1 MILFTVTLIAYIFN
15 TVFNL
20 LALFKAKNK
29 KQTIKS
35 DTTDTPLYILMIVN
49 FLLVPDIMFNVTIT
63 IINLVN
69 ILLDTFRF
77 IRNPLNNKSL
87 LINVTINISYILLS
101 FLLLGVCIQKSVKN
115 VPLAAIFF
123 CPNRTFNSCDN
134 YQYNGLR
141 FVCIFVDNM
150 FTIKSKYDILK
161 IVNTAKKKRRTK

>member
-101 FLLLGVCIQKSVKN
+101 FLLLGVCIQKSVK
-115 VPLAAIFF
+115 
-123 CPNRTFNSCDN
+123 
-134 YQYNGLR
+134 
-141 FVCIFVDNM
+141 
-150 FTIKSKYDILK
+150 
-161 IVNTAKKKRRTK
+161 IVATGGNLLLLVL

>member
-63 IINLVN
+63 MINLVN

-101 FLLLGVCIQKSVKN
+101 FLLLGVCIQKSVK
-115 VPLAAIFF
+115 
-123 CPNRTFNSCDN
+123 
-134 YQYNGLR
+134 
-141 FVCIFVDNM
+141 
-150 FTIKSKYDILK
+150 
-161 IVNTAKKKRRTK
+161 IVATGGNLLL

>member
-49 FLLVPDIMFNVTIT
+49 LLLVPDIMFNVTIT

-101 FLLLGVCIQKSVKN
+101 FLLLGVCIQKSVK
-115 VPLAAIFF
+115 
-123 CPNRTFNSCDN
+123 
-134 YQYNGLR
+134 
-141 FVCIFVDNM
+141 
-150 FTIKSKYDILK
+150 
-161 IVNTAKKKRRTK
+161 IVATGGNLLL

>member
-35 DTTDTPLYILMIVN
+35 DTTDSPLYILMIVN

-101 FLLLGVCIQKSVKN
+101 FLLLGVCIQKSVK
-115 VPLAAIFF
+115 
-123 CPNRTFNSCDN
+123 
-134 YQYNGLR
+134 
-141 FVCIFVDNM
+141 
-150 FTIKSKYDILK
+150 
-161 IVNTAKKKRRTK
+161 IVATGGNLLL

>member
-69 ILLDTFRF
+69 ILLDTFKF

-101 FLLLGVCIQKSVKN
+101 FLLLGVCIQKSVK
-115 VPLAAIFF
+115 
-123 CPNRTFNSCDN
+123 
-134 YQYNGLR
+134 
-141 FVCIFVDNM
+141 
-150 FTIKSKYDILK
+150 
-161 IVNTAKKKRRTK
+161 IVATGGNLLL

>member
-1 MILFTVTLIAYIFN
+1 MTFTVKYDRMEKNVILFTVTLIAYIFN

-20 LALFKAKNK
+20 LALFKANNK

-77 IRNPLNNKSL
+77 IRNALNKESL
-87 LINVTINISYILLS
+87 LINVMINIGYILLS
-101 FLLLGVCIQKSVKN
+101 FLLLGVCIQKSVK
-115 VPLAAIFF
+115 
-123 CPNRTFNSCDN
+123 
-134 YQYNGLR
+134 
-141 FVCIFVDNM
+141 
-150 FTIKSKYDILK
+150 
-161 IVNTAKKKRRTK
+161 IVATGGNLLL

>member
-49 FLLVPDIMFNVTIT
+49 FLLVPDIMFNVTIS

-101 FLLLGVCIQKSVKN
+101 FLLLGVCIQKSVK
-115 VPLAAIFF
+115 
-123 CPNRTFNSCDN
+123 
-134 YQYNGLR
+134 
-141 FVCIFVDNM
+141 
-150 FTIKSKYDILK
+150 
-161 IVNTAKKKRRTK
+161 IVATGGNLLL

>member
-1 MILFTVTLIAYIFN
+1 MTFTVKYDRMEKNMILFTVTLIAYIFN

-101 FLLLGVCIQKSVKN
+101 FLLLGVCIFE
-115 VPLAAIFF
+115 LE
-123 CPNRTFNSCDN
+123 NRT
-134 YQYNGLR
+134 
-141 FVCIFVDNM
+141 
-150 FTIKSKYDILK
+150 
-161 IVNTAKKKRRTK
+161 

>member
-1 MILFTVTLIAYIFN
+1 MEKNMILFTVTLIAYIFN

-29 KQTIKS
+29 QQTIKS
-35 DTTDTPLYILMIVN
+35 DTTDTQLYILMIVN

-101 FLLLGVCIQKSVKN
+101 FLLLGVCIQKSVK
-115 VPLAAIFF
+115 
-123 CPNRTFNSCDN
+123 
-134 YQYNGLR
+134 
-141 FVCIFVDNM
+141 
-150 FTIKSKYDILK
+150 
-161 IVNTAKKKRRTK
+161 IVATGGNLLL

>member
-1 MILFTVTLIAYIFN
+1 MEKNMILFTVTLIAYIFK

-101 FLLLGVCIQKSVKN
+101 FLLLGVCIQKSVK
-115 VPLAAIFF
+115 
-123 CPNRTFNSCDN
+123 
-134 YQYNGLR
+134 
-141 FVCIFVDNM
+141 
-150 FTIKSKYDILK
+150 
-161 IVNTAKKKRRTK
+161 IVATGGNLLL

>member
-1 MILFTVTLIAYIFN
+1 MIFTVKYDRMEKNMILFTVTLIAYIFN

-101 FLLLGVCIQKSVKN
+101 FLLLGVCIQKSVK
-115 VPLAAIFF
+115 
-123 CPNRTFNSCDN
+123 
-134 YQYNGLR
+134 
-141 FVCIFVDNM
+141 
-150 FTIKSKYDILK
+150 
-161 IVNTAKKKRRTK
+161 IVATGGNLLLSVL

>member
-1 MILFTVTLIAYIFN
+1 MEKNMILFTVTLIAYIFN

-20 LALFKAKNK
+20 LALFKANNK

-63 IINLVN
+63 IVNLVN

-77 IRNPLNNKSL
+77 IRNALNNKSL

-101 FLLLGVCIQKSVKN
+101 FLLLGVCIQKSVK
-115 VPLAAIFF
+115 
-123 CPNRTFNSCDN
+123 
-134 YQYNGLR
+134 
-141 FVCIFVDNM
+141 
-150 FTIKSKYDILK
+150 
-161 IVNTAKKKRRTK
+161 IVATGGNLLL

>member
-1 MILFTVTLIAYIFN
+1 MTFTVKYDRMEKNMILFTVTLIAYIFN

-101 FLLLGVCIQKSVKN
+101 FLLLGVCIQKSVKIVATGGN
-115 VPLAAIFF
+115 L
-123 CPNRTFNSCDN
+123 
-134 YQYNGLR
+134 
-141 FVCIFVDNM
+141 
-150 FTIKSKYDILK
+150 IL
-161 IVNTAKKKRRTK
+161 

>member
-1 MILFTVTLIAYIFN
+1 MTFTVKYDRMEKNVILFTVTLIAYIFN

-20 LALFKAKNK
+20 LALFKANNK

-77 IRNPLNNKSL
+77 IRNALNKESL
-87 LINVTINISYILLS
+87 LINVMINIGYILLS
-101 FLLLGVCIQKSVKN
+101 FLLLGVCIQKSVKIVATGGN
-115 VPLAAIFF
+115 L
-123 CPNRTFNSCDN
+123 
-134 YQYNGLR
+134 
-141 FVCIFVDNM
+141 
-150 FTIKSKYDILK
+150 IL
-161 IVNTAKKKRRTK
+161 

>member
-49 FLLVPDIMFNVTIT
+49 FLLVPDIMFNLTIT

-101 FLLLGVCIQKSVKN
+101 FLLLGVCIQKSVK
-115 VPLAAIFF
+115 
-123 CPNRTFNSCDN
+123 
-134 YQYNGLR
+134 
-141 FVCIFVDNM
+141 
-150 FTIKSKYDILK
+150 
-161 IVNTAKKKRRTK
+161 IVATGGNLLL

>member
-1 MILFTVTLIAYIFN
+1 MTFTVKYDRMEKNMILFTVTLIAYIFN

-101 FLLLGVCIQKSVKN
+101 FLLLGVCIQKSVK
-115 VPLAAIFF
+115 
-123 CPNRTFNSCDN
+123 
-134 YQYNGLR
+134 
-141 FVCIFVDNM
+141 
-150 FTIKSKYDILK
+150 
-161 IVNTAKKKRRTK
+161 IVATGGNLLL

>member
-1 MILFTVTLIAYIFN
+1 MTFAVKYDRMEKNMILFTVTLIAYIFN

-49 FLLVPDIMFNVTIT
+49 FLLVPDIMFNVTIS

-77 IRNPLNNKSL
+77 IRNPLNKESL
-87 LINVTINISYILLS
+87 LINVMINIGYILLS
-101 FLLLGVCIQKSVKN
+101 FLLLGVCIQKSVK
-115 VPLAAIFF
+115 
-123 CPNRTFNSCDN
+123 
-134 YQYNGLR
+134 
-141 FVCIFVDNM
+141 
-150 FTIKSKYDILK
+150 
-161 IVNTAKKKRRTK
+161 IVATGGNLLL

>member
-1 MILFTVTLIAYIFN
+1 MEKNMILFTVTLIAYIFN

-101 FLLLGVCIQKSVKN
+101 FLLLGVCIQKSVK
-115 VPLAAIFF
+115 
-123 CPNRTFNSCDN
+123 
-134 YQYNGLR
+134 
-141 FVCIFVDNM
+141 
-150 FTIKSKYDILK
+150 
-161 IVNTAKKKRRTK
+161 IVATGGNLLL

>member
-1 MILFTVTLIAYIFN
+1 MIFTVKNDRMEKNMILFTVTLIAYIFN

-101 FLLLGVCIQKSVKN
+101 FLLLGVCIQKSVKIVATGGN
-115 VPLAAIFF
+115 LLLWVLW
-123 CPNRTFNSCDN
+123 T
-134 YQYNGLR
+134 G
-141 FVCIFVDNM
+141 
-150 FTIKSKYDILK
+150 KSYL
-161 IVNTAKKKRRTK
+161 N

>member
-20 LALFKAKNK
+20 LALFKANNK

-77 IRNPLNNKSL
+77 IRNALNKESL
-87 LINVTINISYILLS
+87 LINVMINIGYILLS
-101 FLLLGVCIQKSVKN
+101 FLLLGVCIQKSVKIVATGGN
-115 VPLAAIFF
+115 L
-123 CPNRTFNSCDN
+123 
-134 YQYNGLR
+134 
-141 FVCIFVDNM
+141 
-150 FTIKSKYDILK
+150 IL
-161 IVNTAKKKRRTK
+161 

>member
-35 DTTDTPLYILMIVN
+35 DTTDTPLYILLIVN

-101 FLLLGVCIQKSVKN
+101 FLLLGVCIQKSVK
-115 VPLAAIFF
+115 
-123 CPNRTFNSCDN
+123 
-134 YQYNGLR
+134 
-141 FVCIFVDNM
+141 
-150 FTIKSKYDILK
+150 
-161 IVNTAKKKRRTK
+161 IVATGGNLLL

>member
-1 MILFTVTLIAYIFN
+1 MTFKVKYDRMEKNMILFTVTLIAYIFN

-49 FLLVPDIMFNVTIT
+49 FLLVPDIMFNVTIS

-77 IRNPLNNKSL
+77 IRNPLNKESL
-87 LINVTINISYILLS
+87 LINVMINIGYILLS
-101 FLLLGVCIQKSVKN
+101 FLLLGVCIQK
-115 VPLAAIFF
+115 
-123 CPNRTFNSCDN
+123 
-134 YQYNGLR
+134 
-141 FVCIFVDNM
+141 
-150 FTIKSKYDILK
+150 
-161 IVNTAKKKRRTK
+161 

>member
-1 MILFTVTLIAYIFN
+1 MTFTVKYDRMEKNMILFTVTLIAYIFN

-101 FLLLGVCIQKSVKN
+101 FLLLGVCIRK
-115 VPLAAIFF
+115 
-123 CPNRTFNSCDN
+123 
-134 YQYNGLR
+134 
-141 FVCIFVDNM
+141 
-150 FTIKSKYDILK
+150 
-161 IVNTAKKKRRTK
+161 

>member
-1 MILFTVTLIAYIFN
+1 MEKNMILFTVTLIAYIFN

-63 IINLVN
+63 IINLMN

-101 FLLLGVCIQKSVKN
+101 FLLLGVCIQKSVK
-115 VPLAAIFF
+115 
-123 CPNRTFNSCDN
+123 
-134 YQYNGLR
+134 
-141 FVCIFVDNM
+141 
-150 FTIKSKYDILK
+150 
-161 IVNTAKKKRRTK
+161 IVATGGNLLL

>member
-1 MILFTVTLIAYIFN
+1 MEKNMILFTVTLIAYIFN

-87 LINVTINISYILLS
+87 LINVTININYILLS
-101 FLLLGVCIQKSVKN
+101 FLLLGVCIQKSVK
-115 VPLAAIFF
+115 
-123 CPNRTFNSCDN
+123 
-134 YQYNGLR
+134 
-141 FVCIFVDNM
+141 
-150 FTIKSKYDILK
+150 
-161 IVNTAKKKRRTK
+161 IVATGGNLLL

>member
-101 FLLLGVCIQKSVKN
+101 FLLLGVCIQKVSKLS
-115 VPLAAIFF
+115 PLAAIFF

-141 FVCIFVDNM
+141 LFVFSLIICLLSNQNM
-150 FTIKSKYDILK
+150 IY
-161 IVNTAKKKRRTK
+161 

>member
-20 LALFKAKNK
+20 LALFMAKNK

-49 FLLVPDIMFNVTIT
+49 FLLVPDIMFNVTIS

-69 ILLDTFRF
+69 VLLDTFRF
-77 IRNPLNNKSL
+77 IRNPLNKESL

-101 FLLLGVCIQKSVKN
+101 FLLLGVCIRK
-115 VPLAAIFF
+115 
-123 CPNRTFNSCDN
+123 
-134 YQYNGLR
+134 
-141 FVCIFVDNM
+141 
-150 FTIKSKYDILK
+150 
-161 IVNTAKKKRRTK
+161 

>member
-1 MILFTVTLIAYIFN
+1 MTFTVKYDRMEKNMILFTVTLIAYIFN

-20 LALFKAKNK
+20 LALFMAKNK

-101 FLLLGVCIQKSVKN
+101 FLLLGVCIQKSVK
-115 VPLAAIFF
+115 
-123 CPNRTFNSCDN
+123 
-134 YQYNGLR
+134 
-141 FVCIFVDNM
+141 
-150 FTIKSKYDILK
+150 
-161 IVNTAKKKRRTK
+161 IVATGGNLLL

>member
-49 FLLVPDIMFNVTIT
+49 FLLVPDIMFNVTIS

-101 FLLLGVCIQKSVKN
+101 FLLLGVCIQKSVKIVATGGN
-115 VPLAAIFF
+115 LLLWVLW
-123 CPNRTFNSCDN
+123 T
-134 YQYNGLR
+134 G
-141 FVCIFVDNM
+141 
-150 FTIKSKYDILK
+150 KSYL
-161 IVNTAKKKRRTK
+161 N

>member
-1 MILFTVTLIAYIFN
+1 MTFTVKYDRMEKNMILFTVTLIAYIFN

-20 LALFKAKNK
+20 LALFKANNK

-101 FLLLGVCIQKSVKN
+101 FLLLGVCIQKSVK
-115 VPLAAIFF
+115 
-123 CPNRTFNSCDN
+123 
-134 YQYNGLR
+134 
-141 FVCIFVDNM
+141 
-150 FTIKSKYDILK
+150 
-161 IVNTAKKKRRTK
+161 IVATGGNLLL

>member
-1 MILFTVTLIAYIFN
+1 MILFTITLIAYIFN

-101 FLLLGVCIQKSVKN
+101 FLLLGVCIQKSVK
-115 VPLAAIFF
+115 
-123 CPNRTFNSCDN
+123 
-134 YQYNGLR
+134 
-141 FVCIFVDNM
+141 
-150 FTIKSKYDILK
+150 
-161 IVNTAKKKRRTK
+161 IVATGGNLLL

>member
-1 MILFTVTLIAYIFN
+1 MEKNMILFTVTLIAYIFN

-63 IINLVN
+63 IVNLVN

-77 IRNPLNNKSL
+77 IRNALNKESL
-87 LINVTINISYILLS
+87 LIDVMINIGYILLS
-101 FLLLGVCIQKSVKN
+101 FLLLGVCIQK
-115 VPLAAIFF
+115 
-123 CPNRTFNSCDN
+123 
-134 YQYNGLR
+134 
-141 FVCIFVDNM
+141 
-150 FTIKSKYDILK
+150 
-161 IVNTAKKKRRTK
+161 

>member
-1 MILFTVTLIAYIFN
+1 MTFTVKYDRMEKNMILFTVTLIAYIFN

-101 FLLLGVCIQKSVKN
+101 FLLLGVCIQKSVK
-115 VPLAAIFF
+115 
-123 CPNRTFNSCDN
+123 
-134 YQYNGLR
+134 
-141 FVCIFVDNM
+141 
-150 FTIKSKYDILK
+150 
-161 IVNTAKKKRRTK
+161 IVATGGNLLV

>member
-101 FLLLGVCIQKSVKN
+101 FLLLGVCIQKS
-115 VPLAAIFF
+115 
-123 CPNRTFNSCDN
+123 
-134 YQYNGLR
+134 G
-141 FVCIFVDNM
+141 
-150 FTIKSKYDILK
+150 K
-161 IVNTAKKKRRTK
+161 IVATGGNFLLPKQNFQQL

>member
-20 LALFKAKNK
+20 LALFKANNK

-63 IINLVN
+63 IVNLVN

-77 IRNPLNNKSL
+77 IRNALNNKSL

-101 FLLLGVCIQKSVKN
+101 FLLLGVCIQKSVK
-115 VPLAAIFF
+115 
-123 CPNRTFNSCDN
+123 
-134 YQYNGLR
+134 
-141 FVCIFVDNM
+141 
-150 FTIKSKYDILK
+150 
-161 IVNTAKKKRRTK
+161 IVATGGNLLL